1 MRDFGAAMAAGPLHP
16 LAPGNGV
23 GRGDPLQRATLALN
37 SQRPQD
43 AERIAQDLLETDP
56 RHHKALHILGC
67 ALLMQGRAADAIA
80 PLESAARSLH
90 DAEVDT
96 VLAVALRQA
105 GRPEEALSRVKR
117 AVKRQSSF
125 APAFL
130 ELGRLLALL
139 KRYDEAVEALRH
151 GLGIAPMM
159 PELSIQLG
167 HVFLRLRNCAEAKA
181 AFAGALD
188 ISPTSSEALLGL
200 ARSHKE
206 IGENAPAAEYYRRYL
221 RMKPDDAATWLN
233 LGHCLLELGER
244 DAGYDCFRA
253 GARGDPKRY
262 GRAMNSLTA
271 SGRGRFWLK
280 PSAAARF
287 LRGPKG

>member
-1 MRDFGAAMAAGPLHP
+1 MAAGPLHSM
-16 LAPGNGV
+16 ASGG
-23 GRGDPLQRATLALN
+23 GMDRSDPLQRAMVALN
-37 SQRPQD
+37 SQRPQE
-43 AERIAQDLLETDP
+43 AERTARELLKADP
-56 RHHKALHILGC
+56 RHARALHILGC
-67 ALLMQGRAADAIA
+67 SLLMQGRARDAVA
-80 PLESAARSLH
+80 PLENAARSLH

-105 GRPEEALSRVKR
+105 DRPEEALSRVKR
-117 AVKRQSSF
+117 AVKRQPSF

-139 KRYDEAVEALRH
+139 KRHDEAVEALRR
-151 GLGIAPMM
+151 GLDIAPMM

-167 HVFLRLRNCAEAKA
+167 HVFLRVRDCAEAKA
-181 AFAGALD
+181 AFARAVD
-188 ISPTSSEALLGL
+188 ISPDSTEALLGL

-221 RMKPDDAATWLN
+221 RVKPDDAGTWLN
-233 LGHCLLELGER
+233 LGHCLLELGQR

-262 GRAMNSLTA
+262 GRALNSLTA
-271 SGRGRFWLK
+271 SGRGRFWTK

-287 LRGPKG
+287 LRGPKS